1 MSKGKSPPA
10 PLFQSGERGFTL
22 ILQEAARTS
31 KAAVAIR
38 LGRSRTAIS
47 RVLSGKYGAKCDK
60 VYAAALAVL
69 DKRHCPYLG
78 AEVEA
83 VYCHETNTGPTP
95 TWDPSALAQ
104 RRMCQHCEHKQQEV
118 TL

>member
-1 MSKGKSPPA
+1 MFSH
-10 PLFQSGERGFTL
+10 ERALSL
-22 ILQEAARTS
+22 IRQEAARTT
-31 KAAVAIR
+31 KTAVAIR
-38 LGRSRTAIS
+38 LGLSRTAIS
-47 RVLSGKYGAKCDK
+47 LVLSGKYGAKCDK

-83 VYCHETNTGPTP
+83 VYCFETNTGPTP

-104 RRMCQHCEHKQQEV
+104 RRMCQGCEHKPQEEKP
-118 TL
+118 